1 MPTFAGRFCIFP
13 DLKILCV
20 MDKRKKLVVL
30 TGAGMSVESGLSTFR
45 DAGGLWDNYPVERVA
60 THEGWEENPCYVNDF
75 YNMLRTKYRDVKPCE
90 GHKLLVEL
98 EKGYDV
104 TVVTQ
109 NVDALHEAAG
119 STKVI
124 HLHGELMKMCSSR
137 DVDNPRF
144 HVTLPHEG
152 FGDTGLEVPHD
163 EKAADGSLL
172 RPYIVFFGE
181 GVPNMDAAVREAMEA
196 DIFVIIGTSL
206 NVYPAAGL
214 VQYVR
219 PGTPIYLIDPKPVA
233 ARKDITHIECGASEG
248 MKRLM
253 EILNSK

>member
-1 MPTFAGRFCIFP
+1 MKQIK
-13 DLKILCV
+13 KI
-20 MDKRKKLVVL
+20 VVL
-30 TGAGMSVESGLSTFR
+30 TGAGMSVESGLTTFR

-60 THEGWEENPCYVNDF
+60 THEGWEADPCYVNDF
-75 YNMLRTKYRDVKPCE
+75 YNMLRTKYKDVRPCE
-90 GHKLLVEL
+90 GHKLVASL
-98 EKGYDV
+98 EDDYEV

-119 STKVI
+119 STNII

-137 DVDNPRF
+137 DVDNPRC

-152 FGDTGLEVPHD
+152 FGNTGMEVPHGA
-163 EKAADGSLL
+163 KAADGSLL

-181 GVPNMDAAVREAMEA
+181 AVPNMEIAVQEALSA

-206 NVYPAAGL
+206 NVYPAASL

-219 PGTPIYLIDPKPVA
+219 PGTPVYLIDPKPVTT
-233 ARKDITHIECGASEG
+233 RKGITHIQSGASEG
-248 MKRLM
+248 MRQLT
-253 EILNSK
+253 EILKQQ